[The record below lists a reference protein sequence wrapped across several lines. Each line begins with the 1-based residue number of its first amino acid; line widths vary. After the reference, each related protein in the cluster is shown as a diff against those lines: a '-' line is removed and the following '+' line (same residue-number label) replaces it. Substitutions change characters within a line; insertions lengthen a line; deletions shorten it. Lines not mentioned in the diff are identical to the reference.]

1 MIGLPKASVAA
12 DTARMTDTAATGTAQ
27 PDPER
32 AMLHREQDDPTP
44 MVAEMAE
51 ELRMGFEVVSRIDR
65 PAVTIFGSARIKP
78 DDPWYA
84 LAMAVAAGFVTEG
97 FAVVTG
103 GGPGIMEAANRGAK
117 ERDGLSVGFNILLP
131 NEQGMNGFVD
141 LGATFKHFYA
151 RKVMFVR
158 AAEGFVVFPGGFG
171 TLDELF
177 EALVLIQT
185 EKVRHFPVIL
195 FGHDHWQGL
204 RDWLSERVLA
214 GGMISPADEDL
225 LVVTDDPVDAARQ
238 VVDCYRGTCGHASQ
252 GPPATGDGASL
263 G

>member
-1 MIGLPKASVAA
+1 
-12 DTARMTDTAATGTAQ
+12 MTDTVAARAGE

-32 AMLHREQDDPTP
+32 TMLHREEDDTAE
-44 MVAEMAE
+44 MVAAMAE

-65 PAVTIFGSARIKP
+65 PAVTIFGSARIKA
-78 DDPWYA
+78 DDPWYGH
-84 LAMAVAAGFVTEG
+84 AMAVAAGFVTEG

-131 NEQGMNGFVD
+131 KEQGMNAFVD

-151 RKVMFVR
+151 RKVMFVK

-177 EALVLIQT
+177 ESLTLIQT
-185 EKVRHFPVIL
+185 GKVRHFPVVLVGREHWTPMLTWVKEELLGRGLISQGDLDLVIL
-195 FGHDHWQGL
+195 TDSV
-204 RDWLSERVLA
+204 SEAVH
-214 GGMISPADEDL
+214 G
-225 LVVTDDPVDAARQ
+225 VVG
-238 VVDCYRGTCGHASQ
+238 CYRRLCDHLHHTQ
-252 GPPATGDGASL
+252 GA
-263 G
+263 